1 MGPRKD
7 NITEAK
13 INQRTFLK
21 RRERLG
27 KKCFNWLNR
36 MRTRERLLNV
46 VSERSLVNMNVTGF
60 ME

>member
-27 KKCFNWLNR
+27 KKVFQ
-36 MRTRERLLNV
+36 
-46 VSERSLVNMNVTGF
+46 LVK
-60 ME
+60 

>member
-27 KKCFNWLNR
+27 KKVFQLIK
-36 MRTRERLLNV
+36 
-46 VSERSLVNMNVTGF
+46 
-60 ME
+60 